1 MKKTIIAAMAV
12 SLVLAGC
19 AKTEVTNVSEAA
31 YIGFDNAYVGN
42 ATKAINGIDT
52 DNIDHFF
59 VFAQYGAT
67 PERVFTNQL
76 VTNTDGEW
84 NYTPLKPWVENE
96 NYLFAAYYIEG
107 NTPLTETTQVT
118 FTTDGKLTFTDYVVD
133 KDNQSDL
140 LYDGEVASLGNATRA
155 KVQFNFDHL
164 LSWITFDLKSGFN
177 TDVTL
182 ELSNVKF
189 YGMNSKADY
198 SEDGT
203 WSTAEEQIT
212 SGNGMTSGEGDVI
225 TGIVSNETAESA
237 VNGALNWFV
246 MPQTFNDDVV
256 ELTFTVTLSGDGV
269 NGLSD
274 DEKTFDVTAK
284 IPGIEWEKGYHYTY
298 TATLTGSDKY
308 ITFDAPTVNT
318 WQDGGADLG
327 NL

>member
-1 MKKTIIAAMAV
+1 MAA

-42 ATKAINGIDT
+42 ATKAINGINT

-59 VFAQYGAT
+59 VFAQYGET
-67 PERVFTNQL
+67 NEPVFTNQL

-84 NYTPLKPWVENE
+84 NYTPLVPWVDGED
-96 NYLFAAYYIEG
+96 YLFAAYYIEG
-107 NTPLTETTQVT
+107 TDPLADPLTGTVD
-118 FTTDGKLTFTDYVVD
+118 FTNDGKLTFTDYVVD

-140 LYDGEVASLGNATRA
+140 LYDGEVASSGSGTRE
-155 KVQFNFDHL
+155 KVQFSFDHL
-164 LSWITFDLKSGFN
+164 LSWITFDLKSGFD

-182 ELSNVKF
+182 TLSDVEF
-189 YGMNSKADY
+189 YGMNSKATY
-198 SEDGT
+198 QQDGT
-203 WSTAEEQIT
+203 WTEASEQIVE
-212 SGNGMTSGEGDVI
+212 GLGMTSGEGDVI
-225 TGIVSNETAESA
+225 TGIVSNDSPDAA
-237 VNGALNWFV
+237 INGALDWFV
-246 MPQTFNDDVV
+246 MPQIIAAETVK
-256 ELTFTVTLSGDGV
+256 LTFTVTLSGTGAANLGDQ
-269 NGLSD
+269 N
-274 DEKTFDVTAK
+274 TFEVTAS
-284 IPGIEWEKGYHYTY
+284 IPGITWQKGYHYTY